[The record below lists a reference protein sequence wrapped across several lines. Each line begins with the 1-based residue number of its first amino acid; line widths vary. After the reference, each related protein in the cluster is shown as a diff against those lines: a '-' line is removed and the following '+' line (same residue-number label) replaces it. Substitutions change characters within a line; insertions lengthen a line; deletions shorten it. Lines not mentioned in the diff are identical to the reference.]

1 MALSAQQQFFV
12 EEYLRTFNAT
22 DSYMAA
28 YPNAKRNT
36 AASNGYRLLKENP
49 EIIELV
55 QVRLSEAAM
64 SADEV
69 LARLAEHARG
79 DVGDFLRYEPSTDDV
94 IVDLPKAVAAK
105 KTRLIKKLMQKR
117 TTRTDKDGTEI
128 EEVVTSVEMYD
139 AQGALG
145 LLGKHHGLLVDRL
158 AGADGGAIKTES
170 TVKHD
175 LSKLTV
181 DELLQLRQIV
191 SKATDAAA
199 DAG

>member
-36 AASNGYRLLKENP
+36 ATSNGYRLLKENP

-69 LARLAEHARG
+69 LARLAAEARG
-79 DVGDFLRYEPSTDDV
+79 DIDDFLDDDGNF
-94 IVDLPKAVAAK
+94 DLDKARKAK
-105 KTRLIKKLMQKR
+105 KTGLIKKLKTKT
-117 TTRTDKDGTEI
+117 TTRTVGEMEVKTTE
-128 EEVVTSVEMYD
+128 VEFELYD
-139 AQGALG
+139 AQAAKA
-145 LLGKHHGLLVDRL
+145 LLGKHHKLFVERQEVT
-158 AGADGGAIKTES
+158 GADGGAIRMAQE
-170 TVKHD
+170 HD
-175 LSKLTV
+175 LSKLSL
-181 DELLQLRQIV
+181 DELIQLRAIV
-191 SKATDAAA
+191 AKTDATTEP
-199 DAG
+199 

>member
-49 EIIELV
+49 EIIESV

-69 LARLAEHARG
+69 LARLAAEARG
-79 DVGDFLRYEPSTDDV
+79 DIDDFLDDDGNF
-94 IVDLPKAVAAK
+94 DLDKARKAK
-105 KTRLIKKLMQKR
+105 KTGLIKKLKTKT
-117 TTRTDKDGTEI
+117 TTRTVGEMEVKTTE
-128 EEVVTSVEMYD
+128 VEFELYD
-139 AQGALG
+139 AQAAKAI
-145 LLGKHHGLLVDRL
+145 LGKHHKLFTDKQEVDLKTQVLVTVDR
-158 AGADGGAIKTES
+158 
-170 TVKHD
+170 
-175 LSKLTV
+175 
-181 DELLQLRQIV
+181 
-191 SKATDAAA
+191 
-199 DAG
+199 